1 MTKIYTELSED
12 DPTIVKKEFGKKI
25 LNVVDSLISFFV
37 VSPLV
42 VGFW

>member
-1 MTKIYTELSED
+1 MPKIYTELSEQV
-12 DPTIVKKEFGKKI
+12 TSEKKGIRKKF
-25 LNVVDSLISFFV
+25 LNFVDSLISFFI

>member
-1 MTKIYTELSED
+1 MPKIYTELSEKVQSEKQE
-12 DPTIVKKEFGKKI
+12 ISKKF